1 MVSAESSL
9 VNSCKTSLCNHGSL
23 VVDKRCLDRVRLQG
37 PGSRDL
43 FHPIMSDSP
52 PPPDLATENYD
63 VMLEQLD
70 KAIGEIVEKVES
82 GRIRN
87 PEHEKVRIKY
97 YRALGYLIRT
107 KRKVLEDKTLEDL
120 EAEIQELKTANENG
134 AVGVD
139 TEA

>member
-1 MVSAESSL
+1 
-9 VNSCKTSLCNHGSL
+9 
-23 VVDKRCLDRVRLQG
+23 
-37 PGSRDL
+37 
-43 FHPIMSDSP
+43 MSDSP

>member
-1 MVSAESSL
+1 MNDSS
-9 VNSCKTSLCNHGSL
+9 
-23 VVDKRCLDRVRLQG
+23 
-37 PGSRDL
+37 
-43 FHPIMSDSP
+43 
-52 PPPDLATENYD
+52 PPPDLGTGNYD
-63 VMLEQLD
+63 VMIEQLD
-70 KAIGEIVEKVES
+70 KAIDEIVEKVES

-120 EAEIQELKTANENG
+120 EAEIQELKTANENS

>member
-1 MVSAESSL
+1 
-9 VNSCKTSLCNHGSL
+9 
-23 VVDKRCLDRVRLQG
+23 
-37 PGSRDL
+37 
-43 FHPIMSDSP
+43 MSDSS

-70 KAIGEIVEKVES
+70 KAIGAIVEKVES
-82 GRIRN
+82 GRIRD

-120 EAEIQELKTANENG
+120 EAEIQELKTAHENG
-134 AVGVD
+134 AAGVD